1 MTGTALYDAQD
12 ALLALVK
19 GLDSIGGW
27 RVDLGFPAGA
37 NVQAKHVWVA
47 GDVDDAT
54 QQFGLSGLAAKDE
67 TFDLRVH
74 VVATAKARTFDV
86 PRDRVRVIG
95 DELAAALVADF
106 TLGGVVEL
114 AQVSSVRVDDAQ
126 PDESTRQV
134 MHTATVTCRSWLT

>member
-1 MTGTALYDAQD
+1 MSATALYDAQD
-12 ALLALVK
+12 ALLAVVK
-19 GLDSIGGW
+19 ALDSIGGW
-27 RVDLGFPAGA
+27 KVDLGFPAAA

-54 QQFGLSGLAAKDE
+54 QKFGISDLSAKDE

-74 VVATAKARTFDV
+74 VVATAKAKSFDV
-86 PRDRVRVIG
+86 PRDRVKAIA

-114 AQVSSVRVDDAQ
+114 AQVSSVRVDEAQ